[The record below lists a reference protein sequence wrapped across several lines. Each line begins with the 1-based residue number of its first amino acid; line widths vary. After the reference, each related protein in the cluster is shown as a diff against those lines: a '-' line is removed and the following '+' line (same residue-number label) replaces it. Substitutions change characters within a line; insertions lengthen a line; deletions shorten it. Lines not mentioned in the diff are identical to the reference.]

1 MITFALI
8 PLLQLLGIS
17 LLVLGILAVVS
28 LLLDDYP

>member
-1 MITFALI
+1 MISFALV